1 MTATA
6 PTFYAFELMNQ
17 TAVGPFATREDAA
30 AWMARVVPAEDQD
43 GTMENDGSDMDGDG
57 YRVGDL
63 AEVYDM
69 LGTPEFETP
78 DAAADRYRE
87 CYKEFYPAH
96 QAKLDAAYKQLD
108 DLYLTVDDENE
119 DTPEILAE
127 QERLFNLIHSLNG
140 DARR

>member
-1 MTATA
+1 MTTTA

-17 TAVGPFATREDAA
+17 TAVGPFATRDDAA

-43 GTMENDGSDMDGDG
+43 GTPENATSDIAGDG

-63 AEVYDM
+63 AEVNDM
-69 LGTPEFETP
+69 LSTPEFETP
-78 DAAADRYRE
+78 EHAADRYRE
-87 CYKEFYPAH
+87 CYAEFYPAH
-96 QAKLDAAYKQLD
+96 QAKLDAAYKALD
-108 DLYLTVDDENE
+108 DFYLTLNEDNE
-119 DTPEILAE
+119 DTPETLAE